1 MKFITKGPRGVTAAC
16 LVLILSAG
24 CESFLDVENPASL
37 LDADLGRPELI
48 QTLANTSEGNLAGQ
62 LGSLNTRSG
71 MLADELMHPST
82 QLENIDAMQGNRLAS
97 SSAVEGHWRDLARGR
112 WLSDEMAVRLA
123 EAVSNPTSN
132 ADVANAHF
140 FAGFARIEMANHFNV
155 ITYGPEDTPKGPI
168 DVLYDAIASF
178 TTAAT
183 IAAAAGDANLQ
194 AAALG
199 QVARGYR
206 SLYFEEMHLKNN
218 TDLGLMSQ
226 AETAALSALAASGSY
241 NKSLKFGSPG
251 GNNSAVGYGGPFSGG
266 LNTVVDG
273 DANLRPAD
281 PVTGLW
287 DPRIPHT
294 SLNNVADD
302 TFDIGQGFGF
312 TAVFT
317 KFNQQDDPL
326 PISRAAEAMLIIAE
340 SQLLAGS
347 LQNAVTR
354 INQVRADARSRVSG
368 SDWGGGPSRGW
379 PPVVTPLS
387 DLQDMVYVAGTTTA
401 ADVYD
406 QIKHERKVEFFE
418 ELRRWADMRYYRIV
432 PARWLA
438 PNVAA
443 GMDLRWPPAPE
454 EIAANPNLTIG
465 QTLKVCIAAGCPG

>member
-1 MKFITKGPRGVTAAC
+1 MKFIMKGPLRVTTVC
-16 LVLILSAG
+16 LALVVSAG
-24 CESFLDVENPASL
+24 CDSFLDVENPASL
-37 LDADLGRPELI
+37 LDEDLGRPELI
-48 QTLANTSEGNLAGQ
+48 KTLANTPEGNLAGQ
-62 LGSLNTRSG
+62 IGSLSTRSG

-97 SSAVEGHWRDLARGR
+97 SSAVENHWRDLARGR
-112 WLSDEMAVRLA
+112 WLSDEVAARLS
-123 EAVSNPTSN
+123 EAVPAPTSN

-140 FAGFARIEMANHFNV
+140 FGGFARIEMADHFNV
-155 ITYGPEDTPKGPI
+155 ITYGPEDMPRGPI
-168 DVLYDAIASF
+168 EVINDAITSF

-183 IAAAAGDANLQ
+183 IAANAGDANLQ

-199 QVARGYR
+199 QVARAYR
-206 SLYFEEMHLKNN
+206 SLYFEEIHLKNN
-218 TDLGLMSQ
+218 TDLGFMAQ

-241 NKSLKFGSPG
+241 NKSLSFGSPG

-273 DANLRPAD
+273 DANLRPVD

-287 DPRIPHT
+287 DPRMPHT
-294 SLNNVADD
+294 SLDNVADD
-302 TFDIGQGFGF
+302 DFDIGQGFGR

-317 KFNQQDDPL
+317 KFNQQNDPL
-326 PISRAAEAMLIIAE
+326 PMSRAAEAMLIIAE
-340 SQLLAGS
+340 SQLLAGN

-368 SDWGGGPSRGW
+368 SDWGGGSARGW

-387 DLQDMVYVAGTTTA
+387 DLQDMVYVAGTTTSTE
-401 ADVYD
+401 VYD

-418 ELRRWADMRYYRIV
+418 ELRRWPDMRYYRII

-454 EIAANPNLTIG
+454 EIAQNPNLTIA
-465 QTLKVCIAAGCPG
+465 QTLKVCVATGCPG